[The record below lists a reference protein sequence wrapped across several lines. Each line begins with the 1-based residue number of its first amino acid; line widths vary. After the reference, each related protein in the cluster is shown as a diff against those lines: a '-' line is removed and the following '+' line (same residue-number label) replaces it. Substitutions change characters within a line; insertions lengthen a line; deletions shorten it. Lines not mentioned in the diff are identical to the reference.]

1 MDTKKFTIGTLVGGI
16 AFFLLGYLFYGLAL
30 AGFFKDHANPS
41 SPMRAMADIIWWALI
56 LGNLA
61 GAALITWVIL
71 KMGNVNSFGGGA
83 RIGLVLGFYISL
95 ARNLVQY
102 ATSNTMDMTGL
113 LVDVVIGA
121 IMAAIVGGIIAVVI
135 GGQKKVA

>member
-16 AFFLLGYLFYGLAL
+16 AFFLLGYLFYGVAL
-30 AGFFKDHANPS
+30 AGFMKDHANPS
-41 SPMRAMADIIWWALI
+41 APMRAMADIIWWALI

-71 KMGNVNSFGGGA
+71 KMGNVNSFGGGS
-83 RIGLVLGFYISL
+83 RVGLVLGFYVGL
-95 ARNLVQY
+95 ARNLITY
-102 ATSNTMDMTGL
+102 GTANTMDLTGL

-121 IMAAIVGGIIAVVI
+121 IMSAIVGGIIAMVLR
-135 GGQKKVA
+135 KPKLA